1 VLGEETLRILD
12 IFLTPV
18 YIELFVIEA

>member
-1 VLGEETLRILD
+1 VLGEETLRILY
-12 IFLTPV
+12 IFLTPI